1 MFLNFFVSLV
11 EPTTTK
17 IQVSLFGNDKTY
29 DASDEKNPNTSLGG
43 MAEQTKKIALFD
55 KVLN

>member
-1 MFLNFFVSLV
+1 VG
-11 EPTTTK
+11 TTK
-17 IQVSLFGNDKTY
+17 PMM
-29 DASDEKNPNTSLGG
+29 ASDFIEKNPNTSLGG

>member
-1 MFLNFFVSLV
+1 LEAPLQDSNLTIKGEAVG
-11 EPTTTK
+11 TTK
-17 IQVSLFGNDKTY
+17 PMM
-29 DASDEKNPNTSLGG
+29 ASDEKNPNTSLGG